1 MCVYVFDCVKLWS
14 CSQIQLFLL
23 DHLPGVISES
33 LCKVVV
39 HFFLGVWPHVLHG
52 SGFGFHV
59 DFRPDV
65 GWLRREL
72 YLRRRRLNQ
81 QARFR
86 LDLKQW
92 RDLYRWD
99 YGSVSNDGTDTPEAA
114 GNAANA
120 ARAGTTTN
128 TARAASTT
136 VSGITTTAF
145 RLIVVVVVSIDGSI
159 SVT

>member
-1 MCVYVFDCVKLWS
+1 M
-14 CSQIQLFLL
+14 
-23 DHLPGVISES
+23 
-33 LCKVVV
+33 VV

-52 SGFGFHV
+52 SGLGFHV

-65 GWLRREL
+65 GWLWRKLHLR
-72 YLRRRRLNQ
+72 RRRRLNQ
-81 QARFR
+81 LAWFR

-99 YGSVSNDGTDTPEAA
+99 NGSVSYDGTDTPEAA
-114 GNAANA
+114 GNAADA

-136 VSGITTTAF
+136 VSGITATAF
-145 RLIVVVVVSIDGSI
+145 RLIVVVVSIDGSVSI
-159 SVT
+159 T

>member
-1 MCVYVFDCVKLWS
+1 M
-14 CSQIQLFLL
+14 
-23 DHLPGVISES
+23 
-33 LCKVVV
+33 VV
-39 HFFLGVWPHVLHG
+39 HFFLGVGPHVLHG

-65 GWLRREL
+65 GWLWWEL
-72 YLRRRRLNQ
+72 HLRGRSRLNQ
-81 QARFR
+81 QAWFG

-114 GNAANA
+114 GNAADA

-128 TARAASTT
+128 TARAAGTT
-136 VSGITTTAF
+136 VSGITATAF
-145 RLIVVVVVSIDGSI
+145 RLIVVVVSIDGSI
-159 SVT
+159 RIT